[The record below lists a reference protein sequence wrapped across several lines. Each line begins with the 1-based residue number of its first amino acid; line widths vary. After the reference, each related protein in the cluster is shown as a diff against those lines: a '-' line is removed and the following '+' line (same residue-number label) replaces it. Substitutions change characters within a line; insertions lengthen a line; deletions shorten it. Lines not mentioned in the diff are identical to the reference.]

1 MSASSLHGFISLL
14 FLEGGAQP
22 SSRFPARELG
32 GAGFSPGRRGTRLS
46 PPLGLPPR
54 QHPGKVGGRRV
65 SEPQT
70 CPRHCLRGC
79 SSPAPNPGGSRLSP
93 ALTPPPPGGAEPRFV
108 RLTLLRTCSVRQI
121 IPLYLWERGPKRLGL
136 GQGSPLGAF
145 PPEPVRAARC
155 PPAGRPALGSLPPR
169 EAPGPGWTGEALRFR
184 GPRIRPRGLRLSPA
198 R

>member
-1 MSASSLHGFISLL
+1 MSASSSSLHGFISLL

-70 CPRHCLRGC
+70 RPRHCLRGR

-108 RLTLLRTCSVRQI
+108 SSTLLRTCSVRQI
-121 IPLYLWERGPKRLGL
+121 THLYLWERGPKRLGL
-136 GQGSPLGAF
+136 GQGSPLAAF
-145 PPEPVRAARC
+145 PPEPVRAAAVSLQQALSGQ
-155 PPAGRPALGSLPPR
+155 PAAR
-169 EAPGPGWTGEALRFR
+169 EAPGPDGTGEALRLK
-184 GPRIRPRGLRLSPA
+184 GVPA
-198 R
+198 SGQGGFA